1 MTDNE
6 QLEML
11 RLLIFKDSQ
20 YDEQDNLLN
29 VYLDCARAI
38 QLNALFPYNDKATV
52 SEDNFRLRNWQVRCA
67 KELYESTDRSG
78 IQSYSE
84 NGLNVSYFANVVS
97 QSLMMELTPKAGC
110 PKEKES
116 DEDDTD

>member
-20 YDEQDNLLN
+20 YDEQDDLLN
-29 VYLDCARAI
+29 VYLNCARAI

-67 KELYESTDRSG
+67 KELYESSDRSG
-78 IQSYSE
+78 VQSYSE
-84 NGLNVSYFANVVS
+84 NGLNVSYFANIVS

-110 PKEKES
+110 PKESDES
-116 DEDDTD
+116 DTN

>member
-1 MTDNE
+1 MTNEE

-11 RLLIFKDSQ
+11 RLLIFKDSN
-20 YDEQDNLLN
+20 YDEQDDLLN
-29 VYLDCARAI
+29 VYLNCARAI

-52 SEDNFRLRNWQVRCA
+52 SENNFRLRNWQVRCA

-97 QSLMMELTPKAGC
+97 QSLMMELTPKVGC
-110 PKEKES
+110 PIGS
-116 DEDDTD
+116 DEDDTN

>member
-1 MTDNE
+1 MTNEE

-11 RLLIFKDSQ
+11 RLLIFKDSN
-20 YDEQDNLLN
+20 YDEQDDLLN
-29 VYLDCARAI
+29 VYLNCARAI

-52 SEDNFRLRNWQVRCA
+52 SENNFRLRNWQVRCA

-110 PKEKES
+110 PIGS
-116 DEDDTD
+116 DEDDTN

>member
-11 RLLIFKDSQ
+11 RLLIFKDSS
-20 YDEQDNLLN
+20 YDEQDELLN

-67 KELYESTDRSG
+67 KELYEASDRSG

-84 NGLNVSYFANVVS
+84 NGLNVSYFANIVS

-110 PKEKES
+110 PIGS
-116 DEDDTD
+116 DDDDTN

>member
-20 YDEQDNLLN
+20 YDEQDDLLN

-38 QLNALFPYNDKATV
+38 QLNALFPYNDKAAV

-67 KELYESTDRSG
+67 KELYESSDRSG

-84 NGLNVSYFANVVS
+84 NGLNVSYFANIVS
-97 QSLMMELTPKAGC
+97 QSLMMELTPKACC
-110 PKEKES
+110 PKES
-116 DEDDTD
+116 DESDTN

>member
-1 MTDNE
+1 MTDEE

-11 RLLIFKDSQ
+11 RLLTFKDSQ
-20 YDEQDNLLN
+20 YDEQDELLN
-29 VYLDCARAI
+29 VYLTCARAI

-67 KELYESTDRSG
+67 KELYESSDRSG

-84 NGLNVSYFANVVS
+84 NGLNVSYFANIVS

-110 PKEKES
+110 PIGS
-116 DEDDTD
+116 DNDDTN

>member
-1 MTDNE
+1 MTDQE

-11 RLLIFKDSQ
+11 RLLIFKDSS
-20 YDEQDNLLN
+20 YDEQDELLTA
-29 VYLDCARAI
+29 LLECSRAI
-38 QLNALFPYNDKATV
+38 QLNALFPYDDSATV

-67 KELYESTDRSG
+67 KELYESSDRSG

-84 NGLNVSYFANVVS
+84 NGLNVSYYANIVS

-110 PKEKES
+110 PIGSGES
-116 DEDDTD
+116 DTN

>member
-1 MTDNE
+1 MTDEE

-20 YDEQDNLLN
+20 YDEQDELLE
-29 VYLDCARAI
+29 VYLKCARAI

-110 PKEKES
+110 PIGS
-116 DEDDTD
+116 DKDDTN

>member
-1 MTDNE
+1 MTNEE

-11 RLLIFKDSQ
+11 RLLIFKDSN
-20 YDEQDNLLN
+20 YDEQDDLLN
-29 VYLDCARAI
+29 VYLNCARAI

-110 PKEKES
+110 PIGS
-116 DEDDTD
+116 DEDDTN